1 MRICWNVIGE
11 KMMKTPE
18 ELAEEYEIIECD
30 VCHRI
35 INGEF
40 FWVVSDF
47 QEPMTVCERCYLALQ
62 VEHEKQ

>member
-1 MRICWNVIGE
+1 
-11 KMMKTPE
+11 MMKTPE